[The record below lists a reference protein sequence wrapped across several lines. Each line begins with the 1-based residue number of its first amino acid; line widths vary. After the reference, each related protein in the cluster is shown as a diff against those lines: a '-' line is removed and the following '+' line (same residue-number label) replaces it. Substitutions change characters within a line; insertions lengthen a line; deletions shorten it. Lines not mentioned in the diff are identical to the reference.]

1 MKYYHTLI
9 LFVAIL
15 LSSCQQKA
23 ARVDYAVDPNN
34 REVKV
39 VDVVQAS
46 AYTYLEVSEKGEKF
60 WIAVNL
66 MEAKKGDVLHFSQSM
81 EMTDF
86 HSRDLNR
93 TFEKLHFVD
102 DISSNPIPMKGHA
115 TQSIPPGSMKSVTGK
130 KEISVKTPEGA
141 VSIGDLFASKASYN
155 QQKIKVAGEVVKVNA
170 AIMGKNWV
178 HLQDGTGDQQN
189 YDLTITT
196 QDVVRVGDVVV
207 FEGIIAVDK
216 DFGSGYTYDLI
227 MEEAVVVTQPVY

>member
-1 MKYYHTLI
+1 MKYFQSI
-9 LFVAIL
+9 IVL
-15 LSSCQQKA
+15 LVISLTSCQNETTK
-23 ARVDYAVDPNN
+23 VEYAIDPNN

-39 VDVVQAS
+39 VEVLQAS
-46 AYTYLEVSEKGEKF
+46 AYTYLEVNEKGEKF
-60 WIAVNL
+60 WIAVSL

-86 HSRDLNR
+86 QSRDLNR
-93 TFEKLHFVD
+93 TFEKLLFVD
-102 DISSNPIPMKGHA
+102 DISSSPIPMKGHA

-130 KEISVKTPEGA
+130 KEISITAPEGA
-141 VSIGDLFASKASYN
+141 VSIGALFAAKETYN

-178 HLQDGTGDQQN
+178 HLQDGTGDQDN

-207 FEGIIAVDK
+207 FEGVIAVDK
-216 DFGSGYTYDLI
+216 DFGSGYTYHLI
-227 MEEAVVVTQPVY
+227 MEEAVVITQPVY

>member
-1 MKYYHTLI
+1 MKYFQTLI
-9 LFVAIL
+9 LLVAIL
-15 LSSCQQKA
+15 LSSCQQEA
-23 ARVDYAVDPNN
+23 SRVDYAVDPNN

-46 AYTYLEVSEKGEKF
+46 AYTYLEVSEKGEQF

-66 MEAKKGDVLHFSQSM
+66 IEAKKGDVLHFSQSM

-93 TFEKLHFVD
+93 TFEKLYFVD
-102 DISSNPIPMKGHA
+102 DISSSPIPMKGHA

-130 KEISVKTPEGA
+130 KEISVEKPEGA
-141 VSIGDLFASKASYN
+141 VSIGELFASKASYN

-216 DFGSGYTYDLI
+216 DFGSGYTYNLI